1 MFRRAKSNMSLLPQ
15 YFQKLVESC
24 PDIIIAVDKHG
35 TITFYN
41 DGARQNL
48 GFSPEEVLGKNVI
61 EIYPHIDEARRVM
74 GAMRTEA
81 GEGKGRVRNFETIFK
96 TKKGE
101 KIPVAISA
109 SIIYDDEG
117 EESGSIGFA
126 KDIRELRRR
135 DQLATLCELAIGLS
149 HEINNSLEVL
159 VNQVAMLQKY
169 VGKVATDEDY
179 VVEADRL
186 ECVASQIRKIQD
198 ITGRIGQMAEE
209 GEYDTKEY
217 LNGRMMTD
225 LHVDGSKTWPERAQ
239 PDSEHPL
246 SGIRI
251 LVVDDDA
258 GICQSLKDLLEE
270 ERCSVETAPS
280 GVAAMEWLDRQVF
293 DVVLSDVVMPDLDG
307 YQLYQAVKKKLP
319 NLPVVLMTAF
329 NYDRDH
335 IIKRSC
341 LEGLQG
347 VIFKKPVNPMILKKL
362 LLQQCRVDQANGQPS
377 VAPQSGATRGENA
390 KPIEQRR

>member
-1 MFRRAKSNMSLLPQ
+1 MLERFKSNMSLPPQ

-24 PDIIIAVDKHG
+24 PDIIIAVDRQG
-35 TITFYN
+35 IITFYN

-48 GFSPEEVLGKNVI
+48 GFSPEEVLGKNVL
-61 EIYPHIDEARRVM
+61 EVYPDIDEARRVM
-74 GAMRTEA
+74 REMRAEE

-109 SIIYDDEG
+109 SIIYDDDG
-117 EESGSIGFA
+117 KESGSIGFA

-135 DQLATLCELAIGLS
+135 DQLATLCEFAIGLS

-159 VNQVAMLQKY
+159 VNQLEMLQKY
-169 VGKVATDEDY
+169 VGRVATDEDY
-179 VVEADRL
+179 VVEAERL
-186 ECVASQIRKIQD
+186 ECVASQIKKIQD

-217 LNGRMMTD
+217 LNGKMMTD
-225 LHVDGSKTWPERAQ
+225 LHVDGAKKCLERSK
-239 PDSEHPL
+239 PDSRYPL
-246 SGIRI
+246 SGLRV
-251 LVVDDDA
+251 LVVDDDG

-270 ERCSVETAPS
+270 ERCNIETAAS
-280 GVAAMEWLDRQVF
+280 GVVAMEWLGRQEF
-293 DVVLSDVVMPDLDG
+293 DVVLSDVVMPDMDG
-307 YQLYQAVKKKLP
+307 YELYQASKKKVP

-341 LEGLQG
+341 LDGLQG
-347 VIFKKPVNPMILKKL
+347 VIFKKPVNPVMLKKL
-362 LLQQCRVDQANGQPS
+362 LLQQCRPEQANPQPS
-377 VAPQSGATRGENA
+377 IASQTAIAPTENP
-390 KPIEQRR
+390 KPN